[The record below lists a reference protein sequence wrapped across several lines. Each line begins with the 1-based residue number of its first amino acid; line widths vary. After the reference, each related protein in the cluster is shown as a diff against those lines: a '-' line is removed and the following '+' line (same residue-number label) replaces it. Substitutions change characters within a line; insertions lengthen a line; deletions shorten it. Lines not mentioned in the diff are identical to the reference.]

1 MSASS
6 AIEGLIGELGIGGT
20 MIAFLTG
27 IEFSGDRAQTPW
39 RAMGSYDPTQI
50 LLGRRNY
57 EGAARKAYLCG
68 DWLDNFMV
76 NCTVYSAT
84 IYPRGQTICGT
95 TTPACGFITGSLAIK
110 SYSITGMETESEA
123 AVIEEITF
131 DMYAVTTP

>member
-1 MSASS
+1 MSATD
-6 AIEGLIGELGIGGT
+6 AIEGLIGEISIGGT
-20 MIAFLTG
+20 MIGFLTG

-68 DWLDNFMV
+68 DWLDLFMV
-76 NCTVYSAT
+76 NDTVYAAT
-84 IYPRGQTICGT
+84 IYPRGTSACGT
-95 TTPACGFITGSLAIK
+95 IAGSMAIK
-110 SYSITGMETESEA
+110 TYSVTGMETESEA

-131 DMYAVTTP
+131 DMYAISTPP